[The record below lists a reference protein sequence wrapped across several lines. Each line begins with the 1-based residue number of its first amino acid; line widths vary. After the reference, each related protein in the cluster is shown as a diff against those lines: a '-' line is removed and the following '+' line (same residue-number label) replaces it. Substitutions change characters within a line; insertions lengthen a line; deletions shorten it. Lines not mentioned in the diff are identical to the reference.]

1 MARQTEDCCDDE
13 STVYVYRAII
23 ADLDSSEKIDYIR
36 SVGAKN
42 RELVSYKALSR
53 RNGNNRK
60 KTKDESSGTTSIKA
74 AAGRQIAS
82 SIASSLI
89 PGDLSPVRSP
99 IRSAAWRAVTPGFG
113 GGRGGSRPGENRG
126 YRCPEGYQY
135 GGRFTDN
142 RLSTCG
148 AKLFDIPSPL
158 RAIARAVQAA
168 GTLPVGTVTGRE
180 ATGIAA
186 PSDIINRRAP
196 QIPRVGEENTV
207 STSNRL
213 RELKQQIGQYNAS
226 SNTPVSRMIRKDGFV
241 LQPVVPPSVLRAIP
255 DNRDMEGATYMLSA
269 LKSSDIGSE
278 ELGLLSNTG
287 IRSLV
292 YVLPK
297 GSSISIEKARQLTV
311 GERRK
316 LGRTVNSAMKLKNES
331 DPVKRLRF
339 VAEEIGDGIKVTE
352 EFLGVRNPNSVV
364 DGSRKWVNDLFKNRK
379 LVKPK
384 NVGPDVGRRPDGK
397 PRPKGR
403 MIKDLETAIAHIAN
417 GGEFS
422 DIDPSILA
430 QVLARNEAI
439 QRQQLANDISAI
451 VGGGRQYFLYQK
463 PSQYQ
468 HIGESFASQVQRH
481 LGLYAPEIVLADKPG
496 EIRPYLRED
505 VETVIPNG
513 TFDPNIDLMD
523 LDPRDVARIAISDFL
538 TDQRERQLTSMYPI
552 QTPDGPKVVLA
563 QNTTSGL
570 TALSEIE
577 ITERMKMRIN
587 DFYESKL
594 VPSYSDYYQALKAQQ
609 RILFLQF
616 LAELIN
622 RARSFSTRKFGDS
635 LKPYGLSEGERI
647 HLNIVGKLFESRL
660 DVLNKQK
667 TALRGLMSGG
677 QE

>member
-1 MARQTEDCCDDE
+1 VARESDDCCNDE

-23 ADLDSSEKIDYIR
+23 ADLDSFEKVDFLR

-42 RELVSYKALSR
+42 KEIVSYKALSR
-53 RNGNNRK
+53 RNGNNRR
-60 KTKDESSGTTSIKA
+60 KTKDGTTGTISIKA
-74 AAGRQIAS
+74 NAGRQIAS
-82 SIASSLI
+82 SIASTLI

-158 RAIARAVQAA
+158 RAIARAVRTA
-168 GTLPVGTVTGRE
+168 GTLPAGTVAGRE
-180 ATGIAA
+180 ATGMAA
-186 PSDIINRRAP
+186 PSDIISRRAP
-196 QIPRVGEENTV
+196 QIPRVGEENSV
-207 STSNRL
+207 STANRL

-269 LKSSDIGSE
+269 LKSGDIGSE

-287 IRSLV
+287 MRSLV

-297 GSSISIEKARQLTV
+297 GSSITIEKARQLTV

-316 LGRTVNSAMKLKNES
+316 LGRVVNAAMKLKNDS
-331 DPVKRLRF
+331 DPVKRLRY
-339 VAEEIGDGIKVTE
+339 VSDEIGDGIKVTE
-352 EFLGVRNPNSVV
+352 EFIGVRNPNSVV
-364 DGSRKWVNDLFKNRK
+364 DGARKWVNDLFKNRK

-384 NVGPDVGRRPDGK
+384 NVGPDIGRRADGK

-403 MIKDLETAIAHIAN
+403 MIKDIETAIAHIAN

-422 DIDPSILA
+422 DIDPATLA

-439 QRQQLANDISAI
+439 QRQRLANNISAI
-451 VGGGRQYFLYQK
+451 VGGGRQYFLYEQPAK
-463 PSQYQ
+463 YQ
-468 HIGESFASQVQRH
+468 HIGEKFASDVQRH

-505 VETVIPNG
+505 VETVVPNG
-513 TFDPNIDLMD
+513 TFDPNIDLME
-523 LDPRDVARIAISDFL
+523 LDPRDVARVAISDFL
-538 TDQRERQLTSMYPI
+538 TDQRERKLTSMYPI
-552 QTPDGPKVVLA
+552 QTPEGPRVVLA

-570 TALSEIE
+570 TDLSEIQ

-594 VPSYSDYYQALKAQQ
+594 VPSYSDYYQALKAEQ

-616 LAELIN
+616 LSELIN
-622 RARSFSTRKFGDS
+622 RARSFSARKFGDS
-635 LKPYGLSEGERI
+635 YNPYGVSDGERI
-647 HLNIVGKLFESRL
+647 HLNIVSKLFDSRL
-660 DVLNKQK
+660 ELLRDQQSV
-667 TALRGLMSGG
+667 LRGIMSG
-677 QE
+677 E

>member
-1 MARQTEDCCDDE
+1 MARELEDCCNDE
-13 STVYVYRAII
+13 SSVYVYRAII
-23 ADLDSSEKIDYIR
+23 ADLDSFEKVDFLR

-42 RELVSYKALSR
+42 KEIISYKALSR
-53 RNGNNRK
+53 RNGNNRR
-60 KTKDESSGTTSIKA
+60 KTKDGTTGTISVKA
-74 AAGRQIAS
+74 NAGRQIAS
-82 SIASSLI
+82 SIASSLV

-158 RAIARAVQAA
+158 RAIARAVRAA
-168 GTLPVGTVTGRE
+168 GTLPVGTVAGRE
-180 ATGIAA
+180 ATGMAA
-186 PSDIINRRAP
+186 PSGIISRRAP
-196 QIPRVGEENTV
+196 QIPRVGEENSV
-207 STSNRL
+207 STANRL

-255 DNRDMEGATYMLSA
+255 DNRDMEDATYMLSA

-287 IRSLV
+287 MRSLV

-297 GSSISIEKARQLTV
+297 GSSITIEKARQLTV

-316 LGRTVNSAMKLKNES
+316 LGRVVNAAMKLKNDS
-331 DPVKRLRF
+331 DPAKRLRY
-339 VAEEIGDGIKVTE
+339 VSDEIGDGIKITE
-352 EFLGVRNPNSVV
+352 EFIGVRNPNSVV
-364 DGSRKWVNDLFKNRK
+364 DGARKWVNDLFKNRK

-384 NVGPDVGRRPDGK
+384 NIGPDIGRREDGR

-403 MIKDLETAIAHIAN
+403 MIKDIETAIAHIAN

-422 DIDPSILA
+422 DIDPATLA

-439 QRQQLANDISAI
+439 QRQRLANNISAI
-451 VGGGRQYFLYQK
+451 VGGGRQYFLYEQ
-463 PSQYQ
+463 PARYQ
-468 HIGESFASQVQRH
+468 HIGEKFASDVQKH
-481 LGLYAPEIVLADKPG
+481 LGLYAPEIILADKPG
-496 EIRPYLRED
+496 EVRPYLRED

-513 TFDPNIDLMD
+513 TFDPNIDLME
-523 LDPRDVARIAISDFL
+523 LDPRDVARVAIADFL
-538 TDQRERQLTSMYPI
+538 TDQRERKLTSMYPI
-552 QTPDGPKVVLA
+552 QTPEGPRVVLA

-570 TALSEIE
+570 TDLSEIQ

-594 VPSYSDYYQALKAQQ
+594 VPSYSEYYQALKAEQ

-616 LAELIN
+616 LSELIN
-622 RARSFSTRKFGDS
+622 RARSFSPRKFGDS
-635 LKPYGLSEGERI
+635 YNPYGVSDGEKI
-647 HLNIVGKLFESRL
+647 HLNIVSKLFDSRIE
-660 DVLNKQK
+660 VLRNQK
-667 TALRGLMSGG
+667 NVLRGIMSG
-677 QE
+677 E